1 MDSYETNF
9 LPFFLVTR
17 TLIFSEQMII
27 VDVVNILFYFS
38 VIRDSLKEIGVM
50 RDRSPPLY
58 HPAIHTSPLPKR
70 ASYVQF
76 VLMKFTFTSLFL
88 VTDPY

>member
-50 RDRSPPLY
+50 RDRSPP
-58 HPAIHTSPLPKR
+58 PLP
-70 ASYVQF
+70 SCNTYLPPPQEG
-76 VLMKFTFTSLFL
+76 L
-88 VTDPY
+88 VRPVCADEVHFHVPFSSD